1 MQITN
6 RFLLAII
13 NSYQSEW
20 SKGHPQLCT
29 NSEQKDEC
37 DYGRLQLRNKTIS
50 GIGFDLYDKKVLEI
64 GCGHGGICI
73 YASMVGAKE
82 VIGIDLSDEALSSA
96 EALKSKI
103 EDETNN
109 VLPVQFKKM
118 EAENLKFD
126 EDKLDVIIADNVF
139 EHVDNI
145 PIVMKECGRVLK
157 PGGRIVIPNFPSY
170 RSKFGPH
177 VKYGV
182 KIPWV
187 HIFFT
192 EKTIVEV
199 MHTLA
204 KSDPKMYEFY
214 PGLKNNAKNFKDV
227 RAYNDLNYI
236 SNKKFINYAIESGF
250 GIESMFVNRP
260 RWAWLLMK
268 LIPVLRRTA
277 LEDILSIGTSAILV
291 KK

>member
-1 MQITN
+1 MRITS

-20 SKGHPQLCT
+20 SKGHPQLSP
-29 NSEQKDEC
+29 NSEQKDES

-50 GIGFDLYDKKVLEI
+50 GIGFDLYKKKVLEI

-82 VIGIDLSDEALSSA
+82 VVGIDLSDEALSSA
-96 EALKSKI
+96 EDLKSKI
-103 EDETNN
+103 EKETNYL
-109 VLPVQFKKM
+109 LPIQFKKM
-118 EAENLKFD
+118 EAESLKFD
-126 EDKLDVIIADNVF
+126 EDELDVIIADNVF

-145 PIVMKECGRVLK
+145 LSVLKECGRVLK
-157 PGGRIVIPNFPSY
+157 SGGRIIVPNFPSY

-204 KSDPKMYEFY
+204 KSDPEMYEFY
-214 PGLKNNAKNFKDV
+214 PGLRNNAKNFREI

-236 SNKKFINYAIESGF
+236 SNKEFINYATESGF
-250 GIESMFVNRP
+250 RIESMFVTRP

-268 LIPVLRRTA
+268 LVPVLRRTA